1 MENRFKKKNL
11 IIHDNPLNKYKSNQ
25 KIISEVYKSSQH
37 DLRLKNLATLTNK
50 LSTKNTISQSR
61 LKDKRKSESRPT
73 LS

>member
-50 LSTKNTISQSR
+50 LSTKKLN
-61 LKDKRKSESRPT
+61 
-73 LS
+73 